1 MDRFVIKQNIEYL
14 ITLIHNLAAGIT
26 NRISTIENSSSE
38 EFAKIER
45 LQTKISNLEN
55 ELESANSKISQLSTK
70 LTRLETH
77 AITDS
82 LEEGGAK

>member
-1 MDRFVIKQNIEYL
+1 MDYL

-26 NRISTIENSSSE
+26 NRISTLEIGSTTTATQIAS
-38 EFAKIER
+38 
-45 LQTKISNLEN
+45 LQTKISSLEDRLA
-55 ELESANSKISQLSTK
+55 EVNSEISQLSTELAK
-70 LTRLETH
+70 LKTH